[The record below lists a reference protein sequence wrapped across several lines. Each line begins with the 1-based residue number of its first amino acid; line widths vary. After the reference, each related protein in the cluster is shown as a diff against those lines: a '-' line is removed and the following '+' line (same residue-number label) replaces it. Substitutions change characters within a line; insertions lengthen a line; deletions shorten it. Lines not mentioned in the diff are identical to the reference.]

1 MTEGLPNVDIGNL
14 LKERDFYRKLE
25 SLPPELAHIW
35 RDKFEELDEVTDY
48 FYHQFEQFCTLR
60 EQALDKNLELDENL
74 SDEVRVEIETV
85 KKVIRETF
93 GDPNQFLGNGYTAE
107 VYSLPIAPHLCVKY
121 IYNQEAYN
129 QNNHIRVEHD
139 FLVELRSFRESGVRT
154 PVPYFVRI
162 HPSEGH
168 SYGMER
174 IDGKSLSQ
182 ILERP
187 ADNLELI
194 KMLKTLNREQVKQN
208 LLKYVTAMH
217 ETFKIT
223 HGDLFQRNLMVDR
236 EGNFYVID
244 FGKAKREEIGEDHEG
259 RRKSDTATLTSEIG
273 LFFDAIDNLEL
284 N

>member
-1 MTEGLPNVDIGNL
+1 MNEGVPRYDSDFLY
-14 LKERDFYRKLE
+14 KERAFYRTLD
-25 SLPPELAHIW
+25 SLPAELATAW
-35 RDKFEELDEVTDY
+35 RDKFEALDEVTED
-48 FYHQFEQFCTLR
+48 FYRDFEQYCTLR
-60 EQALDKNLELDENL
+60 EQALDKNLELDEDL
-74 SDEVRVEIETV
+74 SEEVKMEIEMV
-85 KKVIRETF
+85 KKVVRDTF

-121 IYNQEAYN
+121 IHDQNAYN
-129 QNNHIRVEHD
+129 ENNHIRTEHD
-139 FLVELRSFRESGVRT
+139 FLVELRNFRVAGVRT

-174 IDGKSLSQ
+174 IQGKSLAQ

-194 KMLKTLNREQVKQN
+194 ALLKTLDREEIKQS
-208 LLKYVTAMH
+208 LQSYVVAMH

-223 HGDLFQRNLMVDR
+223 HGDLFQRNLMVDDS
-236 EGNFYVID
+236 GNFYVID
-244 FGKAKREEIGEDHEG
+244 FGKAKREEVGEDHEA
-259 RRKSDTATLTSEIG
+259 RRKADIATMHSEIG
-273 LFFDAIDNLEL
+273 TFFNSIDKLEI